1 MEFTGFDWRDGVLLL
16 AAAAAVYL
24 LVTVLRLV
32 RLRRR
37 RQAPDEEGAAAAES
51 AVVPEWPAQWAAAPE
66 AQAEPAAAEAPAASF
81 DAQLAGSRL
90 ELEMRQLRQ
99 EVDALRQEL
108 NELKAARRVAPQ
120 YADAMALAR
129 RGYDAQ
135 GIAAEC
141 GIAVAEAELV
151 LALSRDQVHFDD
163 EVSNG
168 GRDAAGQ

>member
-1 MEFTGFDWRDGVLLL
+1 MEFTGFDWRYGVLLL

-24 LVTVLRLV
+24 LVTVLRLF

-37 RQAPDEEGAAAAES
+37 RQAPDEEAAAIES
-51 AVVPEWPAQWAAAPE
+51 AAVPEWPAQWAAAPE
-66 AQAEPAAAEAPAASF
+66 AQAEPGAAEAPTASF
-81 DAQLAGSRL
+81 DAQLADSRL